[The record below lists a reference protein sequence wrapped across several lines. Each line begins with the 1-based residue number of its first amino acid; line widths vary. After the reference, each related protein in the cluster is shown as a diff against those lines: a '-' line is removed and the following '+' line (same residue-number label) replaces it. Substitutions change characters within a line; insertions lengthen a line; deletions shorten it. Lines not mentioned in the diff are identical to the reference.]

1 MYLPSCISNPFR
13 PTLSHSPSTAR
24 GTRLGAR
31 SHSQYPFLQQQ
42 RAGKLPD
49 PISLTCITLSHAY
62 LQVRHLNLL
71 KGRKWQR
78 VLRQNPPYL
87 FDKILPTSYL
97 FVLSSPW
104 GCTSRQGHFD
114 CLYITSVHCQHADAA
129 HNEYAYQTRLWLSG
143 RALPGSVLP
152 WVSSPAPQKQ
162 MKQNRKYHGRMWETE
177 GDSAWKPD
185 KENEL

>member
-62 LQVRHLNLL
+62 LTFKCVISICL
-71 KGRKWQR
+71 K
-78 VLRQNPPYL
+78 VESDSVCC
-87 FDKILPTSYL
+87 DKILPTSYL

-185 KENEL
+185 KEN